1 VSAVLWVSIAIL
13 ALALAQALRLLRRSG
28 EARVAVLAALVV
40 LLAVG
45 TGALL
50 VTQGARPL
58 AADAPSAAALALLGA
73 SGAAWLGVRALAAT
87 LEELE
92 LAEAL
97 HWGSMQGVRA
107 LTELAADRRGELDE
121 RLASLLDLGRER
133 FGLEVGWLAR
143 IEGERFELRALR
155 APAEFPV
162 AAGDVLDLGETV
174 CRLTAG
180 AERPVAVE
188 RVSETAWAR
197 PPGRDPLGLEAYL
210 GALVTAS
217 GRPYGTLVFASRSPA
232 TQRFTASQKDL
243 LALMA
248 QWAGFELER
257 QRSAA
262 APVARAEAREPAAL
276 AAVPRATPRRS
287 ARRRAGIDVDEVLRR
302 VERRIRELVEPRV
315 RLLVRT
321 GPEPAL
327 ARDPGVPL
335 ESLLL
340 TLVGHAVDAMPT
352 GGTLTL
358 SAASLAGD
366 ATRYV
371 TLSVA
376 HTGRGPD
383 ADALARAFDPGRS
396 RARDGLGLASLVRAL
411 RRGGG
416 DLSVE
421 VDPARGS
428 TFTVFLP
435 ADPRPVR
442 AADPARGAVAPPPP
456 PGH

>member
-1 VSAVLWVSIAIL
+1 
-13 ALALAQALRLLRRSG
+13 
-28 EARVAVLAALVV
+28 
-40 LLAVG
+40 
-45 TGALL
+45 
-50 VTQGARPL
+50 
-58 AADAPSAAALALLGA
+58 
-73 SGAAWLGVRALAAT
+73 
-87 LEELE
+87 
-92 LAEAL
+92 
-97 HWGSMQGVRA
+97 
-107 LTELAADRRGELDE
+107 
-121 RLASLLDLGRER
+121 
-133 FGLEVGWLAR
+133 
-143 IEGERFELRALR
+143 
-155 APAEFPV
+155 
-162 AAGDVLDLGETV
+162 
-174 CRLTAG
+174 
-180 AERPVAVE
+180 
-188 RVSETAWAR
+188 
-197 PPGRDPLGLEAYL
+197 
-210 GALVTAS
+210 
-217 GRPYGTLVFASRSPA
+217 
-232 TQRFTASQKDL
+232 
-243 LALMA
+243 
-248 QWAGFELER
+248 
-257 QRSAA
+257 
-262 APVARAEAREPAAL
+262 VARADAREPAAL
-276 AAVPRATPRRS
+276 AVPGAAPRRG
-287 ARRRAGIDVDEVLRR
+287 ARRSAGIDVDEVLRR

-396 RARDGLGLASLVRAL
+396 HARDGLGLASLVRAL

-435 ADPRPVR
+435 AGPRPVR
-442 AADPARGAVAPPPP
+442 AAQAAREALAPPPP